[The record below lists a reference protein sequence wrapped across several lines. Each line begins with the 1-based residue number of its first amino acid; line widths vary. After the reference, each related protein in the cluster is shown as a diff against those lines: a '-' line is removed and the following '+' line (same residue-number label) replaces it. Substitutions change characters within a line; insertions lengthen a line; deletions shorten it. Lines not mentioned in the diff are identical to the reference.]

1 MKYNVRVC
9 TTFEGCTI
17 EDTDFYADTDHE
29 AAEYALIQAQF
40 KGYEKYILNLI
51 SEDKSFTM
59 ICQGERGT
67 HIKV

>member
-1 MKYNVRVC
+1 MKYRV
-9 TTFEGCTI
+9 I
-17 EDTDFYADTDHE
+17 IHAVNDDNILEDTDFYADTDHE

>member
-1 MKYNVRVC
+1 MKYNVRIC
-9 TTFEGCTI
+9 TIFDWCTI

-51 SEDKSFTM
+51 SEDKSFAM
-59 ICQGERGT
+59 ICQGVRGT
-67 HIKV
+67 HIKL